1 MLIEGVSVVT
11 GDVRGETD
19 GREVCVLMLCV
30 VIPQMT
36 TDKSQFA
43 NAPIIQGQMIA
54 QPMAQ
59 PILVPG
65 QQMHAADGAPRSEV
79 SDQLARV

>member
-1 MLIEGVSVVT
+1 
-11 GDVRGETD
+11 
-19 GREVCVLMLCV
+19 
-30 VIPQMT
+30 MT

-65 QQMHAADGAPRSEV
+65 QQMHAADGATRSEV
-79 SDQLARV
+79 SDQLRFFALIINLLEVPRTEIEVSP